1 MITFRIT
8 ARKMIAKI
16 VNEVLEINLKN
27 PSRIQ
32 SIVNIDTK
40 WTENEL
46 FQERDNMSFV
56 SKAGIN
62 QKI

>member
-1 MITFRIT
+1 
-8 ARKMIAKI
+8 MIAKI

-46 FQERDNMSFV
+46 YQEKDNMSFV

-62 QKI
+62 KKI